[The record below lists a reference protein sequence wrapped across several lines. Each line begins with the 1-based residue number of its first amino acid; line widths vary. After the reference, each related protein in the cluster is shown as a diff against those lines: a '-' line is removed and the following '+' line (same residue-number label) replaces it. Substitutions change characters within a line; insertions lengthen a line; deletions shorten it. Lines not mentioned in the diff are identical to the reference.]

1 MILCFQPDKNSICSV
16 NNLFKADKLVNTADH
31 CFNIKMEFDAADG
44 RGIFKPGGFGV
55 HWSRYLAAMLPEL
68 ADAFLSLST
77 EQRCTLEEKL
87 EEYSIFI
94 DNVKLPNL

>member
-1 MILCFQPDKNSICSV
+1 MGQWSPD
-16 NNLFKADKLVNTADH
+16 LV
-31 CFNIKMEFDAADG
+31 E
-44 RGIFKPGGFGV
+44 
-55 HWSRYLAAMLPEL
+55 MLPEL

-94 DNVKLPNL
+94 DNVKLPNLVIIQMTTNFRDINF